1 MRKIGNYLYFIFVY
15 EIKYIYLFLYYIDI
29 RYKRR
34 RLTKK
39 FFYRLQI
46 TSNSLNTKEKMISLY
61 YYKEFI

>member
-39 FFYRLQI
+39 FFYRL
-46 TSNSLNTKEKMISLY
+46 
-61 YYKEFI
+61 